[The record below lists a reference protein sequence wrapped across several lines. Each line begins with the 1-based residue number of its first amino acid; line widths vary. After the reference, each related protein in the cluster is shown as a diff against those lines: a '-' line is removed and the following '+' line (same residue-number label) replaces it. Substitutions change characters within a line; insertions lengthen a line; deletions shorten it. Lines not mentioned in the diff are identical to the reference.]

1 MELNDALIVTGL
13 GMAVV
18 FTGLLLTSGLIVTFG
33 LIGRAREARLESAPA
48 PAASPAAAAP
58 AEVPQDVLA
67 VITAV
72 LEVERRLYR
81 AESGGRMTIRRGR
94 EEGSP

>member
-1 MELNDALIVTGL
+1 MELSDALIVTGL

-33 LIGRAREARLESAPA
+33 LLGRRREAREDAAPVAA
-48 PAASPAAAAP
+48 PAAAGP
-58 AEVPQDVLA
+58 AEVPPDVLA

-72 LEVERRLYR
+72 LEVERRLHR

>member
-1 MELNDALIVTGL
+1 MELTDALIVTGL

-33 LIGRAREARLESAPA
+33 LLGRRREARDGAVPPPAAA
-48 PAASPAAAAP
+48 PAAAGP